1 MSEIEVKMV
10 EGNRILLETS
20 GLLYWISISDEGS
33 ILLTLLRE
41 TPEEATQ
48 PILLRLAPHKS
59 LSGKKVRGSPSAIE
73 KFRELGLLD
82 EGANDPSRRDQSRE
96 LGSSL
101 LRSRAKSAT
110 SGKELSISNCYSR
123 GWAGNGE
130 GEQYR
135 LSEIVSIIKTNSQKG
150 DEFVFGSPPLAE
162 AKSQPKHLQKTPE
175 FRTRESSETASL
187 MALKSVSQEPK
198 DKSLLIRKRPVLK
211 SILLRNKNIFRR
223 QTPEKNEFDPAISD
237 PPRLSAQTLDETNSL
252 VLSKDESNR
261 FETFKHLRTEERTFS
276 CLQNSSLKNSVAR
289 AQKKYDSFFSSML
302 STPKAYGVKYHDQ
315 EGSFRASFTKL
326 E

>member
-20 GLLYWISISDEGS
+20 GLLYWISISEEGS

-41 TPEEATQ
+41 IPEQATQ
-48 PILLRLAPHKS
+48 PILLKLAPHKS
-59 LSGKKVRGSPSAIE
+59 LSGKKVKGSPAAIK

-82 EGANDPSRRDQSRE
+82 EGTGDSSKGNESKE
-96 LGSSL
+96 WGSSL
-101 LRSRAKSAT
+101 IKSRAKSAI

-130 GEQYR
+130 GEEYR
-135 LSEIVSIIKTNSQKG
+135 LSDIVHIIKTNSKRG
-150 DEFVFGSPPLAE
+150 DEFIFGSPPVAE

-187 MALKSVSQEPK
+187 LALKSVSQEPK

-223 QTPEKNEFDPAISD
+223 QTPEKNELCPVTPE
-237 PPRLSAQTLDETNSL
+237 PPRLSAQTLDESNSL
-252 VLSKDESNR
+252 VFSKGESNR
-261 FETFKHLRTEERTFS
+261 FETFKNLRTEERTYS

-289 AQKKYDSFFSSML
+289 AQKKYDSFLSTML
-302 STPKAYGVKYHDQ
+302 STPQAYGVKYDDQ
-315 EGSFRASFTKL
+315 GGNFRASFTML